1 VNGVEMFVVRLSE
14 FSALAW
20 ATLKA
25 DLLFVIWELMG
36 GKMAALLAQLL
47 HGTFGP
53 CVCTICQSASLSL
66 HPYPVSHT
74 QLLSYCLPACLPA
87 G

>member
-36 GKMAALLAQLL
+36 GKTRLQTQQVQTR
-47 HGTFGP
+47 GE
-53 CVCTICQSASLSL
+53 
-66 HPYPVSHT
+66 SHR
-74 QLLSYCLPACLPA
+74 CNRV
-87 G
+87 